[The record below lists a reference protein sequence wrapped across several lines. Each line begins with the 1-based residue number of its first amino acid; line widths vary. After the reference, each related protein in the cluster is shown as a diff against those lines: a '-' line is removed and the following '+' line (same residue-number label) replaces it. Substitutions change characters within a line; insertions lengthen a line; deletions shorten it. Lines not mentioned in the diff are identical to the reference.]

1 MMDNLIINENPSKAL
16 FDRVAD
22 IQHRF
27 TSALVSIGID
37 PTNKDLLEV
46 IADLTDTLNRTMCE
60 LRDLEVE
67 FYNFKYKVEQEEL
80 NK

>member
-1 MMDNLIINENPSKAL
+1 MMDNLIINENPPSKAL

-27 TSALVSIGID
+27 TNALVSIGID

-46 IADLTDTLNRTMCE
+46 IADIADELNKTMCE
-60 LRDLEVE
+60 LNNLKVE
-67 FYNFKYKVEQEEL
+67 FYNFKYKFDKEN